1 MKEFFYVILG
11 AVIVI
16 VGEII
21 RGRFAL
27 KARREEMEE
36 TQKTKREEMEET
48 HRRDAAAAALKIME
62 IAPLEDK
69 ERNRY
74 VKHYGMVYAK
84 LLRLLRAPEE

>member
-27 KARREEMEE
+27 KAR
-36 TQKTKREEMEET
+36 REEMEET

>member
-16 VGEII
+16 VGDFI
-21 RGRFAL
+21 RGWFAL
-27 KARREEMEE
+27 KAR
-36 TQKTKREEMEET
+36 REEMEET